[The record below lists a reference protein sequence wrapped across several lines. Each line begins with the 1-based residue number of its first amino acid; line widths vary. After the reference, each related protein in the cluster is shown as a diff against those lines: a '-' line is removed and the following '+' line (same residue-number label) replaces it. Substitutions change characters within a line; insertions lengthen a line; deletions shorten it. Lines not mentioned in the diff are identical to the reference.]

1 MPPVLSGGI
10 GNHCELLVSQ
20 QILIP
25 ACLDEVAAEL
35 VVEYLLG
42 LIGLERC
49 YDLLVGLQLVRILEV
64 SGTRCDQVPVL
75 LDVQLV
81 ILVDGVLGLKAEIQ
95 CVVAVYD
102 SCGNVSQCGRDY
114 VSLQLLDGDLG
125 VVGLDVVDGR
135 VELGTVLQL
144 DQARKKIGMIFQ
156 HFNLMPSRT
165 VAGNVA
171 YPLRGSGLSKQQ
183 IEEKVQR
190 LLDLV
195 GIGDKAEAY
204 PKQLSGGQKQRVAIA
219 RALAN
224 DPNVLLCDEAT
235 SALDPQTTKAILQLL
250 KHLNETLGITVVIIT
265 HEMAV
270 VKEICHRVAVMEH
283 GKVVESGEV
292 FNIFANPRED
302 ITKNFIHTTSNLRKI
317 EELIAEDSP
326 VVKLNPGELIVRLSY
341 IQRNVSEPLI
351 STVSR
356 KFDIVL
362 NIIFSDIAIVQDA
375 PIGGTVAIISGS
387 RDQITQ
393 AIAYLSEKNVGVE
406 VIKDARVSE

>member
-1 MPPVLSGGI
+1 MIELSHISKEFVSGKRTVHAVQDVSLTIDKGEIFGMI
-10 GNHCELLVSQ
+10 GFSGAGKSTLVRC
-20 QILIP
+20 INL
-25 ACLDEVAAEL
+25 
-35 VVEYLLG
+35 
-42 LIGLERC
+42 LERPT
-49 YDLLVGLQLVRILEV
+49 
-64 SGTRCDQVPVL
+64 SGK
-75 LDVQLV
+75 V
-81 ILVDGVLGLKAEIQ
+81 IVDGQDML
-95 CVVAVYD
+95 
-102 SCGNVSQCGRDY
+102 
-114 VSLQLLDGDLG
+114 SLSAK
-125 VVGLDVVDGR
+125 
-135 VELGTVLQL
+135 ELRQT
-144 DQARKKIGMIFQ
+144 RKKIGMIFQ

-317 EELIAEDSP
+317 DQSGKPNQTHAFERRVKAKRTANAVLFFIHRRWITYSSMM
-326 VVKLNPGELIVRLSY
+326 VVKV
-341 IQRNVSEPLI
+341 
-351 STVSR
+351 
-356 KFDIVL
+356 
-362 NIIFSDIAIVQDA
+362 
-375 PIGGTVAIISGS
+375 
-387 RDQITQ
+387 
-393 AIAYLSEKNVGVE
+393 
-406 VIKDARVSE
+406 RVSLSFGCNLRIPCLCSMAWSR